1 MEVARD
7 LKELKELISR
17 LGLKDERRQS
27 PRYNVEIA
35 GNYNVAP
42 GKPAGPQ
49 GKCWLVDVSKD
60 GISIKVNDNCVKVGT
75 ILHLKLPMGSRT
87 VSIATK
93 VVHVHSEKDFCTVGL
108 TSTSEKDDI
117 IRQLFSS

>member
-7 LKELKELISR
+7 LTELKELISR

-27 PRYNVEIA
+27 PRYIVEIA
-35 GNYNVAP
+35 GNYNVEP
-42 GKPAGPQ
+42 GKSACPE
-49 GKCWLVDVSKD
+49 GKCWLVDVSKE
-60 GISIKVNDNCVKVGT
+60 GISIKVNDHSVKVGT
-75 ILHLKLPMGSRT
+75 ILHLEFPMSSRT

-93 VVHVHSEKDFCTVGL
+93 VVHLHSEKDFCTAGL
-108 TSTSEKDDI
+108 KSTSEKDDI